1 MTDHLKHVEQI
12 GEQIVDY
19 CKELVRIPT
28 VNPPGD
34 HYLELCQYLLSTL
47 KHLNCQAEL
56 VQVPESRA
64 AELYPWGQAY
74 PRVSVVGKYL
84 GSRSQSA
91 GLHLSGHFDVV
102 PPGTGWT
109 KDPFQP
115 VLEHGKLYGL
125 GISDMKG
132 GIASILGIIQTLAD
146 LRIALNGD
154 LTFSF
159 TPDEETGGHAGM
171 GFLAEQ
177 RLIKADYGIITE
189 PSQPHLVKIGH
200 RGVLWVEF
208 VTKGKTAH
216 GSVPYKGINAF
227 EKIIKIASGLK
238 ILEEKLQSK
247 KTKFPV
253 IEAMQQSPSLMIG
266 GVVRG
271 GVKTNVVPDEC
282 FMSIDRRLIPE
293 ETVQEAYAEIQDVIT
308 ELKKEDPEL
317 QVTLSTP
324 LRIEPAHVPADH
336 LLCTTVATAHEE
348 IYGHTPQRVI
358 SPGFADS
365 HYLVRNLGIPTI
377 TYGPGTISMA
387 HAPDEYILP
396 EDLVKS
402 TQVLMQVVLQFLR

>member
-1 MTDHLKHVEQI
+1 MTEPVKHVEKI
-12 GEQIVDY
+12 GEQIVEY

-34 HYLELCQYLLSTL
+34 HYEGLCQYLITTL
-47 KHLNCQAEL
+47 QRLNCQTEL
-56 VQVPESRA
+56 VRVPESRA
-64 AELYPWGQAY
+64 EELYPWGKTC
-74 PRVSVVGKYL
+74 PRVSVIGRYL
-84 GSRSQSA
+84 GSQSQHA

-102 PPGTGWT
+102 PPGSGWT

-115 VLEHGKLYGL
+115 VLENGKLYGL

-132 GIASILGIIQTLAD
+132 GIASILGVIQTLAD
-146 LRIALNGD
+146 LGIETKGD

-171 GFLAEQ
+171 GYLAEQ
-177 RLIKADYGIITE
+177 RLIKANYGIITE
-189 PSQPHLVKIGH
+189 PSQPNLVKIGH

-227 EKIIKIASGLK
+227 EKIVKIASALK
-238 ILEEKLQSK
+238 ILEEKLHSK

-253 IEAMQQSPSLMIG
+253 IESIQQSPSLMIG

-293 ETVQEAYAEIQDVIT
+293 ETVEEAYGEIQEVIAD
-308 ELKKEDPEL
+308 LQREDPEL
-317 QVTLSTP
+317 RVTLSTP
-324 LRIEPAHVPADH
+324 LRIEPAHIPVDH
-336 LLCTTVATAHEE
+336 LLSETVAACHEE
-348 IYGHTPQRVI
+348 IYGQSPTRVI

-365 HYLVRNLGIPTI
+365 HYLVRNLGIPTL

-387 HAPDEYILP
+387 HAPDEYIIP
-396 EDLVKS
+396 EDLVKA
-402 TQVLMQVVLQFLR
+402 TQVLTQVTLKLVQ